1 MTMNTIFVDHEKQRL
16 LMDRTFAKLS
26 ANVRSPEYEILQRVR
41 RDYPNYAVVRR
52 EIKKNS
58 GKESYRGLTYE
69 YMEKYIATHANAAAN
84 RAAYDEKRQIAQCHS
99 VRYPHIKQWFLETYP
114 EVARFG
120 MSSIEEAAECPSTAP
135 ETVQPPAASLLK
147 NNAAIAPAEASEE
160 AA

>member
-1 MTMNTIFVDHEKQRL
+1 MNTIFVDHENQRL

-41 RDYPNYAVVRR
+41 MDYPNYAVVRR
-52 EIKKNS
+52 EIRKNA

-69 YMEKYIATHANAAAN
+69 YMEKYIATRANAAAN
-84 RAAYDEKRQIAQCHS
+84 RAAYDEKRLIAQCHS

-120 MSSIEEAAECPSTAP
+120 MSSIEEDAKCPSTAP
-135 ETVQPPAASLLK
+135 ETVQHPAAALLK
-147 NNAAIAPAEASEE
+147 NNAAIAPAEAFEEE